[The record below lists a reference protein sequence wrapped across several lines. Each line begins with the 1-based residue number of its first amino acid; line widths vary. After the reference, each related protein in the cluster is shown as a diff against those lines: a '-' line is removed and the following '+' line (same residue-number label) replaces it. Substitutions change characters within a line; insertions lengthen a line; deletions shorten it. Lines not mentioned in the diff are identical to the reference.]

1 MPLTECFEYLGSLSS
16 LGNNNKSLAIFIANY
31 VKDNIK
37 IPFYKIKLNTQVIS
51 FELNPISKARPI
63 ALKTYSYDLD

>member
-1 MPLTECFEYLGSLSS
+1 MPLTEYFEYLGSLSS

-37 IPFYKIKLNTQVIS
+37 IPFYKI
-51 FELNPISKARPI
+51 
-63 ALKTYSYDLD
+63 